1 MYYHDK
7 LCISN
12 LNSGAYFQIF
22 SIWSHRI
29 DSFVEQTKKFYK
41 IYLCMYNVC
50 TFFTCMQLD
59 PPPAY
64 IQSRIEMFDRLK
76 AEYDAMLA
84 AKESSPI
91 KVTLP
96 DGKEVE
102 GKSWKTTPLEIA
114 TSIR

>member
-1 MYYHDK
+1 
-7 LCISN
+7 
-12 LNSGAYFQIF
+12 
-22 SIWSHRI
+22 
-29 DSFVEQTKKFYK
+29 
-41 IYLCMYNVC
+41 
-50 TFFTCMQLD
+50 MQLD

-76 AEYDAMLA
+76 AKYDAMLA

-96 DGKEVE
+96 DGKEVD